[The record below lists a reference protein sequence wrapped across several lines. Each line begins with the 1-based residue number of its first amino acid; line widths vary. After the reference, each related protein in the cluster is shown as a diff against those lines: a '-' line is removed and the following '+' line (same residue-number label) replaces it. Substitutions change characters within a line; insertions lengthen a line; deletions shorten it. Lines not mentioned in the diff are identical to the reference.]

1 MKKFHVVNN
10 TQIRKT
16 IRITRKKPDKT
27 TATLADLNTSVSETD
42 RSADQKL
49 V

>member
-1 MKKFHVVNN
+1 MKKFHGVNN

-27 TATLADLNTSVSETD
+27 TATLVDLNTSVSETD